1 MLDRDAIAAKH
12 ILEKDHASS
21 HLGKMEYEGVSFFRK
36 KVNLENPTDS
46 ISLIICPSWGNIFP
60 PYNLSRLSAVL

>member
-21 HLGKMEYEGVSFFRK
+21 HLGTMEYDGASFFRK
-36 KVNLENPTDS
+36 KVKLKNNTVIYHLHHFLCNPYS
-46 ISLIICPSWGNIFP
+46 QHMP
-60 PYNLSRLSAVL
+60 